1 MRITLVIL
9 PKTPASTRHEYVS
22 KRGKIWEVTFFPKTQ
37 NVEKSEDGYSTPP
50 EACRGGLPGVVASG
64 CATTGYGAAGT
75 LHRQLCELVH

>member
-50 EACRGGLPGVVASG
+50 EACRGACRGSSQAGV
-64 CATTGYGAAGT
+64 
-75 LHRQLCELVH
+75 R